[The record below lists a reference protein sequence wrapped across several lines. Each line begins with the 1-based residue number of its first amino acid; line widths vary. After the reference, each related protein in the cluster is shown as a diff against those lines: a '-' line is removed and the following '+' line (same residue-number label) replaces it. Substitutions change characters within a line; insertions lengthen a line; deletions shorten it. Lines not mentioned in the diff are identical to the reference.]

1 MAGLWWGTGVTFTF
15 LQDYKIISCLN
26 VRGGTKRDHRP
37 CCFPNEKNMDLNGA
51 PPCFPV
57 YFVLDMFIIK
67 NQKSAFTF
75 IIFKLR

>member
-1 MAGLWWGTGVTFTF
+1 MLGVGQKGIT
-15 LQDYKIISCLN
+15 
-26 VRGGTKRDHRP
+26 VRAVSQMK
-37 CCFPNEKNMDLNGA
+37 KNMDLNGA